1 MASQRGGSNTAVFG
15 CFRSTTQLLL
25 MLFAVALILQ
35 AIAHMHFAPADSR
48 HASSSLHHRFEPAE
62 RSTSGHS
69 SPQDKHELA
78 DAMASK
84 CLASLN
90 EYHIALTNWFTGQT
104 KEGEVFEKLEAPLKL
119 HETFQL
125 RVPQGQ
131 VFDKRDTMRALRRL
145 YNTENQGSVHTPTQA
160 RVVHKSPESVT
171 VAFTEEQRRGGS
183 DPLTVKVDTTALC
196 VPHVEVMTGQETD
209 DVRWLWCFEA
219 FGEPAASAGN
229 RHKHI

>member
-1 MASQRGGSNTAVFG
+1 
-15 CFRSTTQLLL
+15 
-25 MLFAVALILQ
+25 
-35 AIAHMHFAPADSR
+35 
-48 HASSSLHHRFEPAE
+48 
-62 RSTSGHS
+62 
-69 SPQDKHELA
+69 
-78 DAMASK
+78 MASK

-145 YNTENQGSVHTPTQA
+145 YNTENQGSVHTPTQV

-209 DVRWLWCFEA
+209 DVRWLWCFES